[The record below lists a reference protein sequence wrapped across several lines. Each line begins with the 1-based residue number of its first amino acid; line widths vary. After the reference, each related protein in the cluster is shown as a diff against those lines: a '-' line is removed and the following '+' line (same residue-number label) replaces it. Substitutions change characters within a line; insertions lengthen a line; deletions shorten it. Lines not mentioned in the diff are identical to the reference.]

1 MITDSP
7 ITLDSPHTLFSD
19 GNFGSIGNEIQIKE
33 QIRVMKKSKSENG
46 GRMSKAIEENNNEE
60 TEIPKDMKKKDRI
73 RFQ

>member
-33 QIRVMKKSKSENG
+33 
-46 GRMSKAIEENNNEE
+46 
-60 TEIPKDMKKKDRI
+60 
-73 RFQ
+73 